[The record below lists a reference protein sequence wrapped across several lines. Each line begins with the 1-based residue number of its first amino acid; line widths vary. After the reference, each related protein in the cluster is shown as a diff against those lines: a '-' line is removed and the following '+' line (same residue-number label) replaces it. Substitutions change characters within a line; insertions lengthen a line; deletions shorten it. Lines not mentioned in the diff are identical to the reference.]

1 MMARNIEIIET
12 ELQQIDEAIM
22 QTSAFCQPDEWRK
35 LLQRRQ
41 WLQIEL
47 VQAERPV
54 YKQKTDIR
62 FIYPKTIIRNI

>member
-12 ELQQIDEAIM
+12 ELQQIDAAIM
-22 QTSAFCQPDEWRK
+22 QTSAFRQPDEWRK

-47 VQAERPV
+47 AQAERPV

-62 FIYPKTIIRNI
+62 FIYPKTIIHNI